1 MNEEIIEEFN
11 EKFATVE
18 EALKYIADSQAK
30 SEFIRKR
37 ENVEFSK
44 KMAEM
49 RELQEQNQRQ
59 NQLQT
64 EKIQRQ
70 IEQTQRHLDHITK
83 VLRFSIEEY
92 EFQEEKLEKAGEI
105 LISKRKK

>member
-1 MNEEIIEEFN
+1 MTEEIVEEFN

-37 ENVEFSK
+37 ENAEFSK
-44 KMAEM
+44 KIAKIVQ
-49 RELQEQNQRQ
+49 LQEQNDHQIAKTQRQ
-59 NQLQT
+59 
-64 EKIQRQ
+64 
-70 IEQTQRHLDHITK
+70 LDHITK
-83 VLRFSIEEY
+83 VLRFNIEEY

-105 LISKRKK
+105 LIRKRKK